1 MKKQHHTPAERA
13 AWMAA
18 QVASER
24 VLAQVKDGFNRNH
37 DPKRFRPL
45 SNEAPGRL
53 TVQRRWKASM
63 RQKNAGKR
71 LELSHLRTVG
81 AFGAIRFA
89 GERINPIAQ
98 QLAA

>member
-1 MKKQHHTPAERA
+1 MQNKIVRVIESRA
-13 AWMAA
+13 K
-18 QVASER
+18 VIR
-24 VLAQVKDGFNRNH
+24 KPKD
-37 DPKRFRPL
+37 
-45 SNEAPGRL
+45 APCRSTML
-53 TVQRRWKASM
+53 RRWKAQL

-81 AFGAIRFA
+81 AFGKIRFA